1 MTRVQ
6 DMGFMDLP
14 NKFTSDR
21 AVFGCWLKVPSSVTA
36 EIAALSGFDYVCIDM
51 QHGFSDRND
60 LIPMLQAIQPH
71 TSRAIVRVPSNDAS
85 IIGWALDAGATGVI
99 VPLVNSAEEAEQAIK
114 ACFYPPKGNRSMGP
128 TRAVR
133 VFGEEYVQGVEG
145 SIQCLPMIETLDA
158 LDNLDAILSVDGVD
172 AIYVG
177 PSDLSVNLG
186 LPKGNND
193 GNPKFDEAL
202 ERIINSCEEHNVV
215 PGIHAN
221 SSLVETRQEQGFRVL
236 TVVEDDGA
244 MSAGFREVF
253 NQIRS

>member
-1 MTRVQ
+1 
-6 DMGFMDLP
+6 MGFMKLP
-14 NKFTSDR
+14 EKFNSDNT
-21 AVFGCWLKVPSSVTA
+21 AFGCWLKVPSSVSA

-71 TSRAIVRVPSNDAS
+71 SPRAIVRVPSNEPS
-85 IIGWALDAGATGVI
+85 VIGWALDAGATGVI
-99 VPLVNSAEEAEQAIK
+99 VPLVNSAEEAEKAVR
-114 ACFYPPKGNRSMGP
+114 ACFYPSKGNRSMGP
-128 TRAVR
+128 TRAER
-133 VFGEEYVQGVEG
+133 VFGEKYAQGVKD

-158 LDNLDAILSVDGVD
+158 LNNLESILSVDGVD
-172 AIYVG
+172 SIYVG

-202 ERIINSCEEHNVV
+202 ERIVNSCEEYNVV

-221 SSLVETRQEQGFRVL
+221 SSLVETRQKQGFRVL

>member
-1 MTRVQ
+1 
-6 DMGFMDLP
+6 MGFMKLP
-14 NKFTSDR
+14 EKFTSDDT
-21 AVFGCWLKVPSSVTA
+21 AFGCWLKVPSSVTA
-36 EIAALSGFDYVCIDM
+36 EVAALSGFDYVCIDM

-71 TSRAIVRVPSNDAS
+71 SPRAIVRVPSNEPS
-85 IIGWALDAGATGVI
+85 VIGWARDAGATGVI
-99 VPLVNSAEEAEQAIK
+99 VPLVNSAEEAEKAVK
-114 ACFYPPKGNRSMGP
+114 ACLYPSKGNRSMGP
-128 TRAVR
+128 TRAER
-133 VFGEEYVQGVEG
+133 VFGEEYVQGVEN

-158 LDNLDAILSVDGVD
+158 LNNLESILSVDGVD
-172 AIYVG
+172 SIYVG

-202 ERIINSCEEHNVV
+202 EMIVSSCEKYNVV

-221 SSLVETRQEQGFRVL
+221 SSLADIRQQQGFRIL

-244 MSAGFREVF
+244 MSTGFGEVF
-253 NQIRS
+253 NQMKS

>member
-1 MTRVQ
+1 MS
-6 DMGFMDLP
+6 FMDLP
-14 NKFTSDR
+14 KKFTSDTT
-21 AVFGCWLKVPSSVTA
+21 AFGCWLKVPSSVTA

-60 LIPMLQAIQPH
+60 LISMLQAIQPH
-71 TSRAIVRVPSNDAS
+71 SLRAIVRVPSNEPS
-85 IIGWALDAGATGVI
+85 VIGWTLDAGATGVI
-99 VPLVNSAEEAEQAIK
+99 VPLVNSAEEAEQAVR
-114 ACFYPPKGNRSMGP
+114 ACLYPPKGNRSMGP

-133 VFGEEYVQGVEG
+133 VFGEEYPREVES

-158 LDNLDAILSVDGVD
+158 LENIDSILSVDGVD

-193 GNPKFDEAL
+193 GNSKFDEAL
-202 ERIINSCEEHNVV
+202 ERIVSSCEKHNVT

-221 SSLVETRQEQGFRVL
+221 SSLAATRQQQGFRVL

-244 MSAGFREVF
+244 MNAGFQEVF
-253 NQIRS
+253 KQVKS

>member
-1 MTRVQ
+1 
-6 DMGFMDLP
+6 MGFMKLP
-14 NKFTSDR
+14 EKFASDSTS
-21 AVFGCWLKVPSSVTA
+21 FGCWLKVPSSVTA

-71 TSRAIVRVPSNDAS
+71 SPRAIVRVPSNEPS
-85 IIGWALDAGATGVI
+85 VIGWALDAGATGVI
-99 VPLVNSAEEAEQAIK
+99 VPLVNSAEEAEKAVK
-114 ACFYPPKGNRSMGP
+114 ACLYPSKGNRSMGP
-128 TRAVR
+128 TRAER
-133 VFGEEYVQGVEG
+133 VFGEEYVQGVEN

-158 LDNLDAILSVDGVD
+158 LNNLESILSVDGVD
-172 AIYVG
+172 SIYVG

-202 ERIINSCEEHNVV
+202 EMIVSSCAKYNVV

-221 SSLVETRQEQGFRVL
+221 SSLADIRQQQGFRIL

-244 MSAGFREVF
+244 MSTGFGEVF
-253 NQIRS
+253 NQMKS

>member
-1 MTRVQ
+1 
-6 DMGFMDLP
+6 MGFMKLP
-14 NKFTSDR
+14 EKFTSDNT
-21 AVFGCWLKVPSSVTA
+21 AFGCWLKVPSSVTA
-36 EIAALSGFDYVCIDM
+36 EVAALSGFDYVCIDM

-71 TSRAIVRVPSNDAS
+71 SPRAIVRVPSNEPS
-85 IIGWALDAGATGVI
+85 VIGWALDAGATGVI
-99 VPLVNSAEEAEQAIK
+99 VPLVNSAEEAEK
-114 ACFYPPKGNRSMGP
+114 AVRACLYPSKGNRSMGP
-128 TRAVR
+128 TRAER
-133 VFGEEYVQGVEG
+133 VFGEEYVQEVES

-158 LDNLDAILSVDGVD
+158 LNNLESILSVDGVD
-172 AIYVG
+172 SIYVG

-202 ERIINSCEEHNVV
+202 EEIVSSCEKYNVV

-221 SSLVETRQEQGFRVL
+221 SSLADIRQQQGFRIL

-244 MSAGFREVF
+244 MSAGFQEVF
-253 NQIRS
+253 NQVKS

>member
-1 MTRVQ
+1 
-6 DMGFMDLP
+6 MGFMKLP
-14 NKFTSDR
+14 EKFTSDNT
-21 AVFGCWLKVPSSVTA
+21 AFGCWLKVPSSVTA

-60 LIPMLQAIQPH
+60 LILMLQVIQPH
-71 TSRAIVRVPSNDAS
+71 CPRAIVRVPSNEPS
-85 IIGWALDAGATGVI
+85 VIGWALDAGATGVI
-99 VPLVNSAEEAEQAIK
+99 VPLVNSAEEAEK
-114 ACFYPPKGNRSMGP
+114 AVRACLYPSKGNRSMGP
-128 TRAVR
+128 TRAER
-133 VFGEEYVQGVEG
+133 VFGEEYVQEVES

-158 LDNLDAILSVDGVD
+158 LNNLESILSVDGVD
-172 AIYVG
+172 SIYVG

-202 ERIINSCEEHNVV
+202 EEIVSSCEKYNVV

-221 SSLVETRQEQGFRVL
+221 SSLADIRQQQGFRIL

-244 MSAGFREVF
+244 MSAGFQEVF
-253 NQIRS
+253 NQVKS

>member
-1 MTRVQ
+1 
-6 DMGFMDLP
+6 MGFMKLP
-14 NKFTSDR
+14 EKFTSDDT
-21 AVFGCWLKVPSSVTA
+21 AFGCWLKVPSSVTA
-36 EIAALSGFDYVCIDM
+36 EVAALSGFDYVCIDM

-71 TSRAIVRVPSNDAS
+71 SPRAIVRVPSNAPS
-85 IIGWALDAGATGVI
+85 VIGWALDAGATGVI
-99 VPLVNSAEEAEQAIK
+99 VPLVNSAEEAEKAVK
-114 ACFYPPKGNRSMGP
+114 ACLYPSKGNRSMGP
-128 TRAVR
+128 TRAER
-133 VFGEEYVQGVEG
+133 VFGEEYVQGVEN

-158 LDNLDAILSVDGVD
+158 LNNLESILSVDGVD
-172 AIYVG
+172 SIYVG

-202 ERIINSCEEHNVV
+202 EMIVSSCEKYNVV

-221 SSLVETRQEQGFRVL
+221 SSLADIRQQQGFRIL

-244 MSAGFREVF
+244 MSTGFGEVF
-253 NQIRS
+253 NQMKS

>member
-1 MTRVQ
+1 MS
-6 DMGFMDLP
+6 FMNLP
-14 NKFTSDR
+14 NKFTSGST
-21 AVFGCWLKVPSSVTA
+21 AFGCWLKVPSSITA

-71 TSRAIVRVPSNDAS
+71 THQALVRVPSNES
-85 IIGWALDAGATGVI
+85 SVISWALDAGATGVI
-99 VPLVNSAEEAEQAIK
+99 VPLVNSAEEAEKAVK
-114 ACFYPPKGNRSMGP
+114 ACLYPPKGNRSMGP

-133 VFGEEYVQGVEG
+133 VFGEEYVQGVTN

-158 LDNLDAILSVDGVD
+158 LDNLDSILSVEGVD

-202 ERIINSCEEHNVV
+202 ERIVSSCEKHQVT

-221 SSLVETRQEQGFRVL
+221 SSLAAIRQKQGFRVL

-244 MSAGFREVF
+244 MNAGFQEVF
-253 NQIRS
+253 NEVKS

>member
-1 MTRVQ
+1 MS
-6 DMGFMDLP
+6 FMKLP
-14 NKFTSDR
+14 KKFTSNST
-21 AVFGCWLKVPSSVTA
+21 AFGCWLKVPSSITA

-71 TSRAIVRVPSNDAS
+71 SPRAIVRVPSNEPS

-99 VPLVNSAEEAEQAIK
+99 VPLVNSAEEAEQAVR
-114 ACFYPPKGNRSMGP
+114 ACFYPPMGSRSMGP
-128 TRAVR
+128 TRAVI
-133 VFGEEYVQGVEG
+133 VFGDEYVQGVKS
-145 SIQCLPMIETLDA
+145 SIQCLPMIETIEA
-158 LDNLDAILSVDGVD
+158 LNNLDSILSVEGVD

-202 ERIINSCEEHNVV
+202 ERIVSSCEKHN
-215 PGIHAN
+215 AN
-221 SSLVETRQEQGFRVL
+221 SSLATTREQQGFRVL

-244 MSAGFREVF
+244 METGFQQVF
-253 NQIRS
+253 KELKS

>member
-1 MTRVQ
+1 MS
-6 DMGFMDLP
+6 FMKLP
-14 NKFTSDR
+14 NKFTSEST
-21 AVFGCWLKVPSSVTA
+21 AFGCWLKVPSSITA

-71 TSRAIVRVPSNDAS
+71 THQALVRVPSNEPS
-85 IIGWALDAGATGVI
+85 VISWALDAGATGVI
-99 VPLVNSAEEAEQAIK
+99 VPLVNSAEEAEKAVK
-114 ACFYPPKGNRSMGP
+114 ACLYPPKGNRSMGP

-133 VFGEEYVQGVEG
+133 VFGEEYVQGVTN

-158 LDNLDAILSVDGVD
+158 LDNLDSILSVEGVD

-202 ERIINSCEEHNVV
+202 ERIVSSCEKHQVT

-221 SSLVETRQEQGFRVL
+221 SSLAAIRQKQGFRVL

-244 MSAGFREVF
+244 MNAGFQEVF
-253 NQIRS
+253 NEVKS

>member
-1 MTRVQ
+1 
-6 DMGFMDLP
+6 MGFMKLP
-14 NKFTSDR
+14 EKFTSDDT
-21 AVFGCWLKVPSSVTA
+21 AFGCWLKVPSSVTA
-36 EIAALSGFDYVCIDM
+36 EVAALSGFDYVCIDM

-71 TSRAIVRVPSNDAS
+71 SPRAIVRVPSNEPS
-85 IIGWALDAGATGVI
+85 VIGWALDAGATGVI
-99 VPLVNSAEEAEQAIK
+99 VPLVNSAEEAEKAVK
-114 ACFYPPKGNRSMGP
+114 ACLYPSKGNRSMGP
-128 TRAVR
+128 TRAER
-133 VFGEEYVQGVEG
+133 VFGEEYVQGVEN

-158 LDNLDAILSVDGVD
+158 LNNLESILSVDGVD
-172 AIYVG
+172 SIYVG

-202 ERIINSCEEHNVV
+202 EIIVSSCEKYNVV

-221 SSLVETRQEQGFRVL
+221 SSLADIRQQQGFRIL

-244 MSAGFREVF
+244 MSTGFGEVF
-253 NQIRS
+253 NQMKS

>member
-1 MTRVQ
+1 MS
-6 DMGFMDLP
+6 FMKLP
-14 NKFTSDR
+14 KKFTSNST
-21 AVFGCWLKVPSSVTA
+21 AFGCWLKVPSSITA

-71 TSRAIVRVPSNDAS
+71 SPRAIVRVPGNDPS
-85 IIGWALDAGATGVI
+85 VIGWALDAGATGVI
-99 VPLVNSAEEAEQAIK
+99 VPLVNSAEEAERAVR
-114 ACFYPPKGNRSMGP
+114 ACLYPPMGNRSMGP

-133 VFGEEYVQGVEG
+133 VFGDEYVQGVKS
-145 SIQCLPMIETLDA
+145 SIQCLPMIETIEA
-158 LDNLDAILSVDGVD
+158 LNNLDSILSVEGVD

-193 GNPKFDEAL
+193 GDPKFDEAL
-202 ERIINSCEEHNVV
+202 ERIVNSCEEHNVT
-215 PGIHAN
+215 PGIHSN
-221 SSLVETRQEQGFRVL
+221 SSLATTREQQGFRVL

-244 MSAGFREVF
+244 METGFQQVF
-253 NQIRS
+253 KELKS

>member
-1 MTRVQ
+1 
-6 DMGFMDLP
+6 MGFMKLP
-14 NKFTSDR
+14 EKFTSDDT
-21 AVFGCWLKVPSSVTA
+21 AFGCWLKVPSSVTA
-36 EIAALSGFDYVCIDM
+36 EVAALSGFDYVCIDM

-71 TSRAIVRVPSNDAS
+71 SPRAIVRVPSNEPS
-85 IIGWALDAGATGVI
+85 VIGWALDAGATGVI
-99 VPLVNSAEEAEQAIK
+99 VPLVNSAEEAEKAVK
-114 ACFYPPKGNRSMGP
+114 ACLYPSKGNRSMGP
-128 TRAVR
+128 TRAER
-133 VFGEEYVQGVEG
+133 VFGKEYVQGVEN

-158 LDNLDAILSVDGVD
+158 LNNLESILSVDGVD
-172 AIYVG
+172 SIYVG

-202 ERIINSCEEHNVV
+202 EMIVSSCEKYNVV

-221 SSLVETRQEQGFRVL
+221 SSLADIRQQQGFRIL

-244 MSAGFREVF
+244 MSTGFGEVF
-253 NQIRS
+253 NQMRS

>member
-1 MTRVQ
+1 
-6 DMGFMDLP
+6 MGFMKLP
-14 NKFTSDR
+14 GKFNSDNTS
-21 AVFGCWLKVPSSVTA
+21 FGCWLKVPSSITA

-71 TSRAIVRVPSNDAS
+71 SPRAIVRVPSNEPS
-85 IIGWALDAGATGVI
+85 IIGWTLDAGATGVI
-99 VPLVNSAEEAEQAIK
+99 VPLVNSAEEAEK
-114 ACFYPPKGNRSMGP
+114 AVRACLYPSRGNRSMGP
-128 TRAVR
+128 TRAER
-133 VFGEEYVQGVEG
+133 VFGEEYVQRVGD

-158 LDNLDAILSVDGVD
+158 LNNLESILSVDGVD
-172 AIYVG
+172 SIYVG

-202 ERIINSCEEHNVV
+202 EKILSSCEKHGVV

-221 SSLVETRQEQGFRVL
+221 SSLATTRQEQGFRIL

-244 MSAGFREVF
+244 MSTGFQEVF
-253 NQIRS
+253 NQVKS

>member
-1 MTRVQ
+1 
-6 DMGFMDLP
+6 MGFMKLP
-14 NKFTSDR
+14 EKFTSDDT
-21 AVFGCWLKVPSSVTA
+21 AFGCWLKVPSSVTA
-36 EIAALSGFDYVCIDM
+36 EVAALSGFDYVCIDM

-71 TSRAIVRVPSNDAS
+71 SPRAIVRVPSNEPS
-85 IIGWALDAGATGVI
+85 VIGWALDAGATGVI
-99 VPLVNSAEEAEQAIK
+99 VPLVNSAEEAEKAVK
-114 ACFYPPKGNRSMGP
+114 ACLYPSKGNRSMGP
-128 TRAVR
+128 TRAER
-133 VFGEEYVQGVEG
+133 VFGKEYVQGVEN

-158 LDNLDAILSVDGVD
+158 LNNLESILSVDGVD
-172 AIYVG
+172 SIYVG

-202 ERIINSCEEHNVV
+202 EMIVSSCEKYNVV

-221 SSLVETRQEQGFRVL
+221 SSLADIRQQQGFRIL

-244 MSAGFREVF
+244 MSTGFGEVF
-253 NQIRS
+253 NQMKS

>member
-1 MTRVQ
+1 
-6 DMGFMDLP
+6 MGFMKLP
-14 NKFTSDR
+14 EKFTSDDT
-21 AVFGCWLKVPSSVTA
+21 AFGCWLKVPSSVTA
-36 EIAALSGFDYVCIDM
+36 EVAALSGFDYVCIDM

-71 TSRAIVRVPSNDAS
+71 SPRAIVRVPSNEPS
-85 IIGWALDAGATGVI
+85 VIGWALDAGATGVI
-99 VPLVNSAEEAEQAIK
+99 VPLVNSAEEAEKAVK
-114 ACFYPPKGNRSMGP
+114 ACLYPSKGNRSMGP
-128 TRAVR
+128 TRAER
-133 VFGEEYVQGVEG
+133 VFGEEYVQGVEN

-158 LDNLDAILSVDGVD
+158 LNNLESILSVDGVD
-172 AIYVG
+172 SIYVG

-202 ERIINSCEEHNVV
+202 EMIVSNCEKYNVV

-221 SSLVETRQEQGFRVL
+221 SSLADIRQQQGFRIL

-244 MSAGFREVF
+244 MSTGFGEVF
-253 NQIRS
+253 NQMKS

>member
-1 MTRVQ
+1 
-6 DMGFMDLP
+6 MGFMKLP
-14 NKFTSDR
+14 EKFTSDDT
-21 AVFGCWLKVPSSVTA
+21 AFGCWLKVPSSVTA

-71 TSRAIVRVPSNDAS
+71 SPRAIVRVPSNEPS
-85 IIGWALDAGATGVI
+85 VIGWALDAGATGVI
-99 VPLVNSAEEAEQAIK
+99 VPLVNSAEEAEK
-114 ACFYPPKGNRSMGP
+114 AVRACLYPSRGNRSMGP
-128 TRAVR
+128 TRAER
-133 VFGEEYVQGVEG
+133 VFGEEYVQGVG
-145 SIQCLPMIETLDA
+145 DSIQCLPMIETLDA
-158 LDNLDAILSVDGVD
+158 LNNLESILSVDGVD
-172 AIYVG
+172 SIYVG

-202 ERIINSCEEHNVV
+202 EKILSSCEKHGVV

-221 SSLVETRQEQGFRVL
+221 SSLADIRQQQGFRIL

-244 MSAGFREVF
+244 MSTGFREVF
-253 NQIRS
+253 NQVKS

>member
-1 MTRVQ
+1 
-6 DMGFMDLP
+6 MGFMKLP
-14 NKFTSDR
+14 EKFTSDDT
-21 AVFGCWLKVPSSVTA
+21 AFGCWLKVPSSVTA
-36 EIAALSGFDYVCIDM
+36 EVAALSGFDYVCIDM

-71 TSRAIVRVPSNDAS
+71 SPRAIVRVPSNEPS
-85 IIGWALDAGATGVI
+85 VIGWALDAGATGVI
-99 VPLVNSAEEAEQAIK
+99 VPLVNSAEEAEKAVK
-114 ACFYPPKGNRSMGP
+114 ACLYPSKGNRSMGP
-128 TRAVR
+128 TRAER
-133 VFGEEYVQGVEG
+133 VFGEEYVQGVEH

-158 LDNLDAILSVDGVD
+158 LNNLESILSVDGVD
-172 AIYVG
+172 SIYVG

-202 ERIINSCEEHNVV
+202 EMIVSSCEKYNVV

-221 SSLVETRQEQGFRVL
+221 SSLADIRQQQGFRIL

-244 MSAGFREVF
+244 MSTGFGEVF
-253 NQIRS
+253 NQMKS

>member
-1 MTRVQ
+1 
-6 DMGFMDLP
+6 MGFMKLP
-14 NKFTSDR
+14 KKFNSDNT
-21 AVFGCWLKVPSSVTA
+21 AFGCWLKVPSSVSA

-71 TSRAIVRVPSNDAS
+71 SPRAIVRVPSNEPS
-85 IIGWALDAGATGVI
+85 VIGWALDAGATGVI
-99 VPLVNSAEEAEQAIK
+99 VPLVNSAEEAEKAVR
-114 ACFYPPKGNRSMGP
+114 ACFYPSKGNRSMGP
-128 TRAVR
+128 TRAER
-133 VFGEEYVQGVEG
+133 VFGEKYAQGVKD

-158 LDNLDAILSVDGVD
+158 LNNLESILSVDGVD
-172 AIYVG
+172 SIYVG

-202 ERIINSCEEHNVV
+202 ERIVNSCEEYNVV